1 MSSNNLFAN
10 EQHGFVTNR
19 DCMTN
24 LLSALEVWTEAIESG
39 CNIDVIYTDFAKAF
53 DTVPHLLIKLESIG
67 IVGEILRWIMSFL
80 TGRKHKVCVDG
91 ECSSWACAKSGIS
104 QGSVLGPTLFVIFIN
119 DMSNA
124 IKNSCML
131 FADDAKLYR
140 TIQTKE
146 DASSLQED
154 IDSLV
159 RWSLNWQLPFN
170 VEKCKIMRIGND
182 KNPQTYYMNEQPLDY
197 VKEEKDLGVV
207 VDNRLKFHKHAA
219 SAVKQANKVLGLIK
233 HSFTGLDDTTL
244 PLLYM
249 SMVRPHL
256 EYGNIIWGPHFKEDM
271 KAVERVKKKKE
282 RLG

>member
-1 MSSNNLFAN
+1 MAN
-10 EQHGFVTNR
+10 VQ
-19 DCMTN
+19 
-24 LLSALEVWTEAIESG
+24 
-39 CNIDVIYTDFAKAF
+39 
-53 DTVPHLLIKLESIG
+53 
-67 IVGEILRWIMSFL
+67 VG
-80 TGRKHKVCVDG
+80 HVH
-91 ECSSWACAKSGIS
+91 SGIP

-119 DMSNA
+119 DMPNA

-197 VKEEKDLGVV
+197 VKEEKIFGPFIERHGYVPD
-207 VDNRLKFHKHAA
+207 F
-219 SAVKQANKVLGLIK
+219 
-233 HSFTGLDDTTL
+233 
-244 PLLYM
+244 
-249 SMVRPHL
+249 
-256 EYGNIIWGPHFKEDM
+256 GN
-271 KAVERVKKKKE
+271 
-282 RLG
+282 LQS